1 MYIQNG
7 QTSNAPKPERCK
19 WWLLGNGSRTYWNGF
34 QVVLKVRIKPTT
46 SSTPF
51 GYSNHW
57 ATRIPGGLG
66 RWFLFPLAL
75 QARQCDFH
83 FTWRQWTN
91 SVECAKRANLH
102 HLASMRAWGI
112 WSSIATGFVETT
124 WRGISTVLPRIET
137 IWQTEKLKKKPGRF
151 HLLSAPGSLL
161 KLSTNVWLHTYACPS
176 SCPRS

>member
-1 MYIQNG
+1 MKNE

-19 WWLLGNGSRTYWNGF
+19 WWLLGNGWRTYWNGF

-46 SSTPF
+46 SATPF
-51 GYSNHW
+51 GYSNHC
-57 ATRIPGGLG
+57 ATRVPGGLD

-83 FTWRQWTN
+83 STWRKWTN

-102 HLASMRAWGI
+102 HLASMRDWGI
-112 WSSIATGFVETT
+112 WSSITTGFVETR

-137 IWQTEKLKKKPGRF
+137 IWQIEKLKKNRTFPSTFSPSEPAQVANGR
-151 HLLSAPGSLL
+151 
-161 KLSTNVWLHTYACPS
+161 CPS
-176 SCPRS
+176 S